1 MPRNISPGPTASE
14 RTRASR
20 IRAALKMGQEI
31 DSEDAAWFADYE
43 TAREATAQAKASR
56 GASQSRKVSYTEEES
71 AAVGEGDPIVA
82 AAAAGAV
89 EREAGQRLD
98 GIMALSMASMKEA
111 NELLLT
117 MTKQM
122 MKRTENFEI
131 TLVKMMEAQ
140 ANLIHSH
147 RENALRA
154 TDAEIRAMELEKGA
168 EEDGLSKMAAELLP
182 ILMERL
188 GNK

>member
-1 MPRNISPGPTASE
+1 MSDNVSRGPSPSARVKASKL
-14 RTRASR
+14 RAK
-20 IRAALKMGQEI
+20 IKMGQEL
-31 DSEDAAWFADYE
+31 DTDEAAWFADYE
-43 TAREATAQAKASR
+43 AARDAAATAKASR

-98 GIMALSMASMKEA
+98 SVIALSMASMKEA

-168 EEDGLSKMAAELLP
+168 GEDGISKLASELLP
-182 ILMERL
+182 LLIEKM
-188 GNK
+188 GK